1 MMEKKIQRE
10 IQTNSL
16 RNPKQISLRNP
27 NKLQIPAFS
36 TKKLKNRLQWG
47 ESMVEPLK
55 VCRWLDEKWPLE
67 SLPKY
72 IRPKLIN
79 PGSLAIY
86 LD

>member
-1 MMEKKIQRE
+1 MMEKKIQRD
-10 IQTNSL
+10 IQTNSE

-36 TKKLKNRLQWG
+36 TNKLKNRLQWG
-47 ESMVEPLK
+47 ESMKLK
-55 VCRWLDEKWPLE
+55 VCRWLDEKWPQ

-79 PGSLAIY
+79 PSQYI
-86 LD
+86 